1 MKGGRSVNR
10 SYRVYDLS
18 DRRKARS
25 IVKEISKVDGVQ
37 GIQIS
42 DDLKEMSIKMETGKT
57 TAVMERVVNICN
69 RISYGCEVKYKF
81 T

>member
-1 MKGGRSVNR
+1 MNR
-10 SYRVYDLS
+10 SYHVYALS
-18 DRRKARS
+18 DWKKARS
-25 IVKEISKVDGVQ
+25 IEKEIAKVEGVQ
-37 GIQIS
+37 GIRIS
-42 DDLKEMSIKMETGKT
+42 EDLKEMSIKMETGKT